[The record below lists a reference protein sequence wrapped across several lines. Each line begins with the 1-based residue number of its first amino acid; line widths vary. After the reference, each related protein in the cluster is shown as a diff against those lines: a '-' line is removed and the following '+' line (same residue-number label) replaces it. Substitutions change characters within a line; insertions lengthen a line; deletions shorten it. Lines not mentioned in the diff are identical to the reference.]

1 MNKKRLLLGIL
12 LSIVFLYFFLRNLD
26 MGEVWK
32 VLLEGKTSWL
42 ILAISTNILNYFVRS
57 LRWRYFL
64 EPLKKVG
71 IWNSYKTTVIGFAL
85 SAIFPARIGEVVRPY
100 LLGKKENISRSAALA
115 TVVVERVFDT
125 MTVLLMLVFY
135 LFVLIEP
142 SKLSQGARDSLD
154 QIKRTGIFVFAFVA
168 FMLVLLYYL
177 KHNPAAVRKLA
188 KWCER
193 FLPKKI
199 GEKID
204 GVLESFI
211 EGLSILSDK
220 LLLFKIS
227 YWSILFWLVISVSF
241 WATAKAYGVDFPFS
255 GTFLIMILL
264 AIGVAVPTPGGV
276 GSFHFACKFGL
287 TRFFDVPDAQAGAIA
302 LVFHATSFIPVTIQ
316 GLIFLWH
323 EGLSTKKLSTLA
335 EDEEAEKDVTEK
347 EATTTGGS

>member
-26 MGEVWK
+26 MGEVWN
-32 VLLEGKTSWL
+32 VLRAGNGLWL
-42 ILAISTNILNYFVRS
+42 ALAISTNILNYFIRS
-57 LRWRYFL
+57 LRWRFFL
-64 EPLKKVG
+64 LPLKKVG

-100 LLGKKENISRSAALA
+100 LLGKKENISRSAAFA
-115 TVVVERVFDT
+115 TVVVERLFDT
-125 MTVLLMLVFY
+125 LTVLFMLVFY
-135 LFVLIEP
+135 LLVLIKP
-142 SKLSQGARDSLD
+142 SELSESARASLD
-154 QIKRTGIFVFAFVA
+154 RLKQTGIIVFAVVA
-168 FMLVLLYYL
+168 FILVFLYYL
-177 KHNPAAVRKLA
+177 KRNPVAVRKLA
-188 KWCER
+188 KWIEK
-193 FLPKKI
+193 FLPNRFA
-199 GEKID
+199 EKID

-211 EGLSILSDK
+211 EGLSILHDRII
-220 LLLFKIS
+220 LLKIS
-227 YWSILFWLVISVSF
+227 YWSIFFWLVISVSF

-287 TRFFDVPDAQAGAIA
+287 THFFDVPDAKAGAIA

-323 EGLSTKKLSTLA
+323 EGLSTKKLSALA
-335 EDEEAEKDVTEK
+335 EDEQDAKSIAEPTS
-347 EATTTGGS
+347 TT